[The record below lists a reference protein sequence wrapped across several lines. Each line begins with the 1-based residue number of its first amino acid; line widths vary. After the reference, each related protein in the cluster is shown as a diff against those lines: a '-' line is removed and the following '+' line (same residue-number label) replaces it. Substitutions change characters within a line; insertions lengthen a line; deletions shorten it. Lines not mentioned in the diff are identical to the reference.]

1 MSRIIQFFCT
11 PLYWQQFED
20 LTESLFR
27 DVFADP
33 LPTKNGRPGQ
43 AQHGVDV
50 YGSRYNTGDLVG
62 IQCKRKNDLDENGH
76 PYPGGRI
83 TRKIL
88 REEYDKACSFQP
100 ELKLWILATTAGRD
114 ARAQEHARL
123 LDAESRSAGRFSV
136 KLWFWDDYITY
147 LNNLDQLAIHY
158 YSSVL
163 NYRTPLDQD
172 KKILEVF
179 RMALSRP
186 AFDTPFQGEKAE
198 HFEDAL
204 RDSMTA
210 LDIGEL
216 VNRETRHVIAKAIGG
231 WRSISNPGWREAGRV
246 VSGKL
251 KELRWMIQDGIKNGV
266 IVKVGKCGMGVRNPS
281 TEQELLRLR
290 RECIVELNA
299 VLTDAGMTAI

>member
-50 YGSRYNTGDLVG
+50 YGFRYNTGDLVG

-83 TRKIL
+83 TRKLL
-88 REEYDKACSFQP
+88 REEYEKACSFRP

-114 ARAQEHARL
+114 ANAQEHARV

-147 LNNLDQLAIHY
+147 LNNLDHLAIHY

-186 AFDTPFQGEKAE
+186 AFHTPFQRENAD

-216 VNRETRHVIAKAIGG
+216 VDRRDRHVIGKAIGG
-231 WRSISNPGWREAGRV
+231 WRSISDPRWRETGRAV
-246 VSGKL
+246 YSKL
-251 KELRWMIQDGIKNGV
+251 KELRWMIQDGIKDGA
-266 IVKVGKCGMGVRNPS
+266 IVKIGKDGMCVQNS
-281 TEQELLRLR
+281 LTEQELLRLR
-290 RECIVELNA
+290 RECIAELNA
-299 VLTDAGMTAI
+299 VLNEAGLTAI